1 MSLVG
6 FVPVTGPVTLPTS
19 SMTELMTGA
28 AGGRVSTLMTYPAVW
43 ALALPTASVAVKV
56 NVCAP
61 LLSAGDGVKLH
72 APPVA
77 VTLPI
82 CTPLSKIFT
91 VAPASAVPLSVG
103 CASLVNPPL
112 ATGVA
117 ALPTSSRMLVST
129 GSAGGVV
136 STVRLKLVDDT
147 LVLPAAS
154 VACAVKLCAPA
165 VSGGVSTMLQLPLP
179 SAVPVPTRVVP
190 S

>member
-1 MSLVG
+1 
-6 FVPVTGPVTLPTS
+6 
-19 SMTELMTGA
+19 MTGA
-28 AGGRVSTLMTYPAVW
+28 DGARVSTLITYPAVG
-43 ALALPTASVAVKV
+43 ALTLPAASVAVKV
-56 NVCAP
+56 KLCEP
-61 LLSAGDGVKLH
+61 LPSAGEGVKLH

-91 VAPASAVPLSVG
+91 VDPASAVPLRVG
-103 CASLVNPPL
+103 CASLVSPPL
-112 ATGVA
+112 ATGVG

-136 STVRLKLVDDT
+136 SIVRLKLADDT

-154 VACAVKLCAPA
+154 VAWAVKLCAPVA
-165 VSGGVSTMLQLPLP
+165 SVVLSTILQLPVP
-179 SAVPVPTRVVP
+179 SAVPVPTSVVP